1 MEALQSYLPQWI
13 FNKAFLLTNIQW
25 IGLLATALSA
35 FIIEKIARVVV
46 GNRLVSL
53 LQKINIKVGEKGR
66 RNFVM
71 PVGIFSFA
79 IAWMGGI
86 QLLALPEKV
95 YKLLS
100 KGGEVA
106 FILGLVMTAYGL
118 VDLLALYLEKKAAQT
133 ENKLDDV
140 VVPLI
145 RKTLK
150 FFVVAIGIVSVGDA
164 LTIDMKGL
172 ITGLGIGGLAFA
184 FAAKDTISNLFGSL
198 TVILDQPFVIGDWVI
213 IDGKIEGAVV
223 EVGMRSTRIKTFY
236 DSIIS
241 IPNGMLTNVQID
253 NMGKR
258 NFRRYSTKIGIQ
270 YDTPPEKIEA
280 FCEGIRQIIIAHKW
294 TRKDYFH
301 VYFNGL
307 GNSSLDILLY
317 VFWEVPD
324 WNSELNERHR
334 LLLDIL
340 RLGND
345 MGVDFAFPTQTLH
358 LQNQQAAVHDNL
370 PEVGETYLYG
380 KKLAES
386 IVRKPMTM
394 SKPRSGIKESN
405 FAKDAISL

>member
-1 MEALQSYLPQWI
+1 MEALQSYLPQWM
-13 FNKAFLLTNIQW
+13 FNKAFLLTNVQW
-25 IGLLATALSA
+25 LGLLATILSA
-35 FIIEKIARVVV
+35 FIVEKIARVVV
-46 GNRLVSL
+46 GNRLFSIMKKMGLKVSN
-53 LQKINIKVGEKGR
+53 KNKKH
-66 RNFVM
+66 FVF

-79 IAWMGGI
+79 LSWMMGI

-95 YKLLS
+95 YYLLS

-106 FILGLVMTAYGL
+106 FILGLVMAAYGM
-118 VDLLALYLEKKAAQT
+118 VDLLSLYLEKKAAET

-140 VVPLI
+140 IVPLI

-150 FFVVAIGIVSVGDA
+150 FFVVAVGIISVGDA

-198 TVILDQPFVIGDWVI
+198 TVILDHPFVIGDWVV
-213 IDGKIEGAVV
+213 IDGKIEGTVI

-236 DSIIS
+236 DSVIT

-258 NFRRYSTKIGIQ
+258 NFRRYSTKIGVQ

-307 GNSSLDILLY
+307 GTSSLDILLY

-324 WNSELNERHR
+324 WNSELAERHR
-334 LLLDIL
+334 LLIDIL
-340 RLGND
+340 RLGNE

-358 LQNQQAAVHDNL
+358 LQNQQASVHDNL
-370 PEVGETYLYG
+370 PQIGETYLHG

-386 IVRKPMTM
+386 IVEKPMTM
-394 SKPRSGIKESN
+394 SKPRSGIKASN
-405 FAKDAISL
+405 FAEDTISL

>member
-1 MEALQSYLPQWI
+1 MESLYPYLPEWMS
-13 FNKAFLLTNIQW
+13 NKTFILSNAQW
-25 IGLLATALSA
+25 IGLILITLSS
-35 FIIEKIARVVV
+35 FIVEKIARVIV
-46 GNRLVSL
+46 GNRLYKI
-53 LQKINIKVGEKGR
+53 LQKLHVKLSDKNRKH
-66 RNFVM
+66 FVM
-71 PVGIFSFA
+71 PIGIFSFA
-79 IAWMGGI
+79 ASWMVGI
-86 QLLALPEKV
+86 QLLSLPPKTHL
-95 YKLLS
+95 LLS

-106 FILGLVMTAYGL
+106 FALGFIMAIYGL
-118 VDLLALYLEKKAAQT
+118 VDIFTLYLEGKARET
-133 ENKLDDV
+133 ENKFDDIL
-140 VVPLI
+140 VPLV

-150 FFVVAIGIVSVGDA
+150 FFVVSIGIIFIGDT
-164 LTIDMKGL
+164 LTLDMKGL

-198 TVILDQPFVIGDWVI
+198 TVILDHPFSIGDWVV
-213 IDGKIEGAVV
+213 IDGEIEGTVI

-236 DSIIS
+236 DSTIS

-280 FCEGIRQIIIAHKW
+280 FCEGIRQIIIEHKW

-324 WNSELNERHR
+324 WNSELAERHR

-340 RLGND
+340 RLGNE
-345 MGVDFAFPTQTLH
+345 MKIDFAFPTQTLH
-358 LQNQQAAVHDNL
+358 LQNQEGRVHENIPT
-370 PEVGETYLYG
+370 PEQMHSFGLESS
-380 KKLAES
+380 KKITARPL
-386 IVRKPMTM
+386 TM
-394 SKPRSGIKESN
+394 SKHRSGIKGNSFSQDN
-405 FAKDAISL
+405 LSL